1 MAYAIDLSP
10 RQTSRTL
17 EQAVRHH
24 TRVTLRPLARE
35 DDVLIICRFET
46 IQPSKAAKR
55 PSLVLVPQP
64 SENNET
70 LNPQEPQIGDFLD
83 LVGTYCDVTVHLGE
97 NRFLFSSDIVNVTN
111 CASSEERVEI
121 YVSLPDTVQVAQR
134 RRFWRFKP
142 AHSAQIRFEWTDH
155 EGQPT
160 NGAGWLCNVSGDG
173 LACRTSTQTAD
184 QIGIGEKITV
194 NFALGEGRPDFYR
207 LDAVLCNKT
216 PAGSKNTII
225 LGMQFMMGQDHPSSH
240 EAAGRLRRHLLTLND
255 DTARSRGGTEK

>member
-1 MAYAIDLSP
+1 MAYAIDLST

-24 TRVTLRPLARE
+24 AKVTMRPLARE
-35 DDVLIICRFET
+35 ADSLIICQLEA

-64 SENNET
+64 AVNHDT
-70 LNPQEPQIGDFLD
+70 PEPRLGDFRD
-83 LVGTYCDVTVHLGE
+83 LVGTYCDITVHLGE
-97 NRFLFSSDIVNVTN
+97 NRFLFSSDIVNVTQGD
-111 CASSEERVEI
+111 SSEDRVEI
-121 YVSLPDTVQVAQR
+121 YVSRPDTIQVAQR

-142 AHSAQIRFEWTDH
+142 AHSAQIRFEWTDMDGH
-155 EGQPT
+155 PA

-173 LACRTSTQTAD
+173 LACRTSAQTAD
-184 QIGIGEKITV
+184 QLGIGEKIVV

-216 PAGSKNTII
+216 LAGSKNTMI
-225 LGMQFMMGQDHPSSH
+225 LGIQFLAEQDNPASQ
-240 EAAGRLRRHLLTLND
+240 EAAGRLRRHLLAMTD
-255 DTARSRGGTEK
+255 DPARSKGGTDK